1 MAVVLVVLVVEVVVV
16 ILEPHQVALA
26 ILHLHLRH
34 KETMAAVEHLLHI
47 DAAAVEVVQAE
58 MVLMLTEQMVEM
70 AELEHLAQL
79 AVLL

>member
-1 MAVVLVVLVVEVVVV
+1 
-16 ILEPHQVALA
+16 
-26 ILHLHLRH
+26 
-34 KETMAAVEHLLHI
+34 MAAVEHLLHI